1 MTQDLKYFAEGHE
14 DNPEKHYAV
23 DANMRFMV
31 NETPELKA
39 HRDWVE
45 SNIFGFGERSF
56 HWLHKLLVDEM
67 PKAFTFMEIGVF
79 RGQVLSLYK
88 LLADLQGKKA
98 SRYGITPLDGTDGHW
113 DSNYTEDIKTIH
125 KQFKLKQDYKIL
137 HGLSTDPEIVKQ
149 AQEIPVDILYI
160 DGGHT
165 KEVVDSDLRNYPQLV
180 KQGGYLVIDDACNNM
195 NMPFGFFQGIEPV
208 TRAVLEW
215 EKTESG
221 KGFEF
226 LFNVVHN
233 KVYRKL

>member
-1 MTQDLKYFAEGHE
+1 MSNINYYKETWQDGPEAHAAVNTLFLNEVNNHPDLKS
-14 DNPEKHYAV
+14 
-23 DANMRFMV
+23 
-31 NETPELKA
+31 

-67 PKAFTFMEIGVF
+67 PKNFTFLEVGVF
-79 RGQVLSLYK
+79 RGQALSLYK
-88 LLADLQGKKA
+88 LLADSRGKKVT
-98 SRYGITPLDGTDGHW
+98 RYGVTPLDGSDGHW
-113 DSNYTEDIKTIH
+113 ESNYREDIKTIH

-160 DGGHT
+160 DGGHDYET
-165 KEVVDSDLRNYPQLV
+165 VQSDLRNYPQLV
-180 KQGGYLVIDDACNNM
+180 KQGGYLVIDDCCNDM
-195 NMPFGFFQGIEPV
+195 NMPFGYFQGIEPV
-208 TRAVLEW
+208 TRAVKEW

-221 KGFEF
+221 KGFEV

>member
-1 MTQDLKYFAEGHE
+1 MSDLNYYKETWQDSQEAHQAINNLFLGE
-14 DNPEKHYAV
+14 
-23 DANMRFMV
+23 V
-31 NETPELKA
+31 NNHPELKG

-45 SNIFGFGERSF
+45 QNIFGFGERSF

-67 PKAFTFMEIGVF
+67 PKDFTFLEVGVF

-88 LLADLQGKKA
+88 LLADSQGKKV

-113 DSNYTEDIKTIH
+113 ESNYTEDIKTIH

-165 KEVVDSDLRNYPQLV
+165 YEVVQSDLRNYPQLV

-233 KVYRKL
+233 KIYRKL